1 MLVKDVL
8 ECQRVVNE
16 FHEKVLKA
24 VIEDYP
30 KFANNVVL
38 GKKYKL
44 TPIQA
49 TLDMPITVS
58 NEVLHATV
66 MFSKEDDNTGKIINI
81 FVKEYGKVP
90 VEVRKY
96 VPLNCSS

>member
-8 ECQRVVNE
+8 ECQRVINE
-16 FHEKVLKA
+16 FHEKVLRA

-30 KFANNVVL
+30 KFADNVVL

-49 TLDMPITVS
+49 TLDMPITVN

-66 MFSKEDDNTGKIINI
+66 MFSKDDDNIGKIMRI
-81 FVKEYGKVP
+81 FVEEYGDIP

-96 VPLNCSS
+96 VPLNFSS

>member
-16 FHEKVLKA
+16 FHKKVLEA

-81 FVKEYGKVP
+81 FVKEYGEVP
-90 VEVRKY
+90 VEVRRY
-96 VPLNCSS
+96 VTIKFSS